1 MEGQV
6 FACYPFLDAIGPLT
20 PNLKFRAHQLLSGFQ
35 NSASHMGISHLCGLK
50 WAVGKAFGFCLD
62 LEKRQHN
69 VALWLNIRYESSRR
83 MESARDNEGRLWSL
97 SV

>member
-35 NSASHMGISHLCGLK
+35 NSASHMGISHLCGLQCEVD
-50 WAVGKAFGFCLD
+50 AAFGFRLD
-62 LEKRQHN
+62 LEKKRSIM
-69 VALWLNIRYESSRR
+69 WLC
-83 MESARDNEGRLWSL
+83 G
-97 SV
+97 